1 MVPRGF
7 HGRGTG
13 LAVVDSEERD
23 QEQSTGGLQELGG
36 GGGAKEKKGFCP
48 RGSRWDASL
57 LIL

>member
-36 GGGAKEKKGFCP
+36 WGGKQRKRKDSALGAPEGMQAC
-48 RGSRWDASL
+48 
-57 LIL
+57 

>member
-36 GGGAKEKKGFCP
+36 RGG
-48 RGSRWDASL
+48 RGSKGKER
-57 LIL
+57 ILP